1 MSQGAIG
8 KIFGGRKC
16 MLHRV
21 SFLLHRAK
29 EILYKK
35 EGERVKFRNTV
46 PVLVNYSC
54 SDRGFLAYFWML
66 NSTKTLEWKLVTKRV
81 NYSFL
86 IIALQ
91 VCVAILVCNLSDY
104 G

>member
-1 MSQGAIG
+1 MDQGVLG

-35 EGERVKFRNTV
+35 EGEIVRFRNTV
-46 PVLVNYSC
+46 PVLVNHS
-54 SDRGFLAYFWML
+54 W
-66 NSTKTLEWKLVTKRV
+66 KRV
-81 NYSFL
+81 KGIFL
-86 IIALQ
+86 TI
-91 VCVAILVCNLSDY
+91 
-104 G
+104 